1 MYARFK
7 NINIFNILTTMISN
21 VFVFPFSKRIAIS
34 IKSKS
39 NFETF
44 HLSIK
49 KTFLEN
55 VPFSMK
61 IDFHRISQF
70 KLRSLNYKKKKKRA
84 NKTFFIRIIAK
95 QCNTLKI

>member
-70 KLRSLNYKKKKKRA
+70 KLRSLNYKKKKEKSKQNFFHSNNR
-84 NKTFFIRIIAK
+84 KTM
-95 QCNTLKI
+95 

>member
-7 NINIFNILTTMISN
+7 NINIFNILTTMISS
-21 VFVFPFSKRIAIS
+21 VFPFSKRIAIS

-70 KLRSLNYKKKKKRA
+70 KLRSLNYKKKKRKEQT
-84 NKTFFIRIIAK
+84 KLFSFE
-95 QCNTLKI
+95 

>member
-44 HLSIK
+44 HLSRDQ
-49 KTFLEN
+49 KTYYFLW
-55 VPFSMK
+55 K
-61 IDFHRISQF
+61 WI
-70 KLRSLNYKKKKKRA
+70 
-84 NKTFFIRIIAK
+84 FIEFRNLSYVA
-95 QCNTLKI
+95 

>member
-7 NINIFNILTTMISN
+7 NINIFNILTTMISS
-21 VFVFPFSKRIAIS
+21 VFPFSKRIAIS

-49 KTFLEN
+49 IRKRTIFYEN
-55 VPFSMK
+55 RFS
-61 IDFHRISQF
+61 
-70 KLRSLNYKKKKKRA
+70 
-84 NKTFFIRIIAK
+84 
-95 QCNTLKI
+95 

>member
-44 HLSIK
+44 HLSTKIRK
-49 KTFLEN
+49 RTIFYEN
-55 VPFSMK
+55 RFS
-61 IDFHRISQF
+61 
-70 KLRSLNYKKKKKRA
+70 
-84 NKTFFIRIIAK
+84 
-95 QCNTLKI
+95 

>member
-44 HLSIK
+44 HLSRDQ
-49 KTFLEN
+49 KTYYFL
-55 VPFSMK
+55 
-61 IDFHRISQF
+61 
-70 KLRSLNYKKKKKRA
+70 
-84 NKTFFIRIIAK
+84 
-95 QCNTLKI
+95 